1 MATVAAT
8 DNYETGSTIRFMMH
22 VVPSILFAPLLL
34 AGLLLPEPTRA
45 HGSVAA
51 EDDLCLIE
59 IGYYKAHFKVYL
71 PGRRQHEQFCE
82 DLPSAGESIFI
93 MEYVHTGL
101 SDVPIDFRIIR
112 NVTGQGRFTRLSDV
126 EQIEDL
132 EAVTVFH
139 HPARAQA
146 DVFSVRHTFAERG
159 KFVGI
164 VTLEQ
169 PGTGKVHTAVFPFDV
184 GFTGFGY
191 WPLFALVAVALQ
203 LNYLWMSGW
212 FSKWR
217 RKRRPQFTV
226 IPGSR
231 RG

>member
-1 MATVAAT
+1 
-8 DNYETGSTIRFMMH
+8 
-22 VVPSILFAPLLL
+22 LLL
-34 AGLLLPEPTRA
+34 AGLLLPAPART

-51 EDDLCLIE
+51 EDDLCLIQ

-71 PGRRQHEQFCE
+71 PGRRQHDQFCE
-82 DLPSAGESIFI
+82 DLPSAGDSIFV

-126 EQIEDL
+126 QRIGDL

-139 HPARAQA
+139 HPARAQP
-146 DVFSVRHTFAERG
+146 DVFSVRHDFAEAG
-159 KFVGI
+159 EFVGI

-169 PGTGKVHTAVFPFDV
+169 PDTGKIYTAVFPFDV

-191 WPLFALVAVALQ
+191 WPWFALAAVVLQ

-212 FSKWR
+212 FSKRR
-217 RKRRPQFTV
+217 RKRNPRLTV
-226 IPGSR
+226 IPGAR

>member
-1 MATVAAT
+1 MMRAA
-8 DNYETGSTIRFMMH
+8 
-22 VVPSILFAPLLL
+22 PSILFAPLLV
-34 AGLLLPEPTRA
+34 AGLLSSALTQA

-59 IGYYKAHFKVYL
+59 IGYYKAHFKIYL

-82 DLPSAGESIFI
+82 DLPSAGESIFV

-101 SDVPIDFRIIR
+101 SEVPIDFRIIR
-112 NVTGQGRFTRLSDV
+112 NVTGRGRFTRLPDV

-139 HPARAQA
+139 HPARAQP
-146 DVFSVRHTFAERG
+146 DVFSVRHDFAESG

-169 PGTGKVHTAVFPFDV
+169 PDTGKVYTAVFPFDV

-191 WPLFALVAVALQ
+191 WPLFALVAVVLQ

-212 FSKWR
+212 FSKRR
-217 RKRRPQFTV
+217 RKRRRRLTI
-226 IPGSR
+226 IPGTR